1 LVFLTGDLHG
11 QERLDLY
18 RQLLIR
24 RPKDGGVKGLS
35 RRLAGCVFSVVLL
48 LSFAACSAALEQ
60 KPSSPVESAF
70 DGFDQFQDVV
80 LRSDPLTRVAASKI
94 HKRYRTLFS
103 TYQTSTGVAKL
114 GPADITLLFRAAG
127 ADFLYSVSPS
137 ALHDMELDLAEL
149 HRRGAARKDNDEKVF
164 AALVEIRAFD
174 QARAFVKLHRLGSV
188 EAVPEVVDNAVH
200 PGATR
205 LLVTESGKKL
215 VREPTDLNTGPRIVV
230 IASPLCHFCQR
241 AIRSIES
248 DASLRPVIRHHAIWI
263 VPPDQSTPFATVAT
277 WNHAHPHEQ
286 MAYAY
291 RREEWP
297 MVERWETPV
306 FYFFKEG
313 RVVSKVR
320 GWPIA
325 GRKAE
330 IRRSLRLAGL
340 M

>member
-11 QERLDLY
+11 QERFDLY

-24 RPKDGGVKGLS
+24 RAKASGVKS
-35 RRLAGCVFSVVLL
+35 FYRRLAGCVSSIVLVVSL
-48 LSFAACSAALEQ
+48 AACSASPEQ
-60 KPSSPVESAF
+60 KRSSPVESAF

-80 LRSDPLTRVAASKI
+80 LRSDPFTRIAASKI
-94 HKRYRTLFS
+94 HKRYQTLFS
-103 TYQTSTGVAKL
+103 TYQTSPGLAKL
-114 GPADITLLFRAAG
+114 VPNDVTLLFRAAG
-127 ADFLYSVSPS
+127 ADFLYSISPS
-137 ALHDMELDLAEL
+137 SLHDMELDLAEL
-149 HRRGAARKDNDEKVF
+149 HRRGIARKDNDEKVF
-164 AALVEIRAFD
+164 AALVESRAFD
-174 QARAFVKLHRLGSV
+174 QARAFAKLHQLGSV
-188 EAVPEVVDNAVH
+188 EAVPEIVDNAVRL
-200 PGATR
+200 GATR
-205 LLVTESGKKL
+205 LLVTEGGKKL
-215 VREPTDLNTGPRIVV
+215 VRESTDLIKGPRIVV

-248 DASLRPVIRHHAIWI
+248 DASLRPLIRAHSIWI
-263 VPPDQSTPFATVAT
+263 VPPDQSTPFATVAA
-277 WNHAHPHEQ
+277 WNHDHPHEQ

-306 FYFFKEG
+306 FYFFKDG

-320 GWPIA
+320 GWPVS